1 MRRIPIVILIATIL
15 GCSEPVS
22 IEDPAQTSLNGPESH
37 LTLPAKDIPPVVVD
51 LSMHPE
57 LMARTDEE
65 LVSLARNTEGKV
77 LIAIKEPGM
86 ERLGA
91 SGLRSG
97 MSEGGMRAAYRAL
110 LIEGVRIE
118 EALENLGIVVALVDP
133 VSIPRLLRNPHV
145 DYIDPVTTGSIDGVR
160 MPANRELESVV
171 RVPSNIN
178 TAEYLTWGTQ
188 LVRAQL
194 MWGSPWYAT
203 GFGAKVLI
211 IDTGF
216 QNGHPDIPTIPGF
229 HCGGPFGGCTDTG
242 PRFHGTHIVGK
253 MVARDNTFGIIGVS
267 PGITSSSIFS
277 YAACDPDSGDC
288 DSDEITIAINWVI
301 GKGVGVVNMSFSVPQ
316 STAVANAIAQG
327 QFADILFVTSA
338 GNRWPWQQNGT
349 TFPATVSGVIG
360 VSGVKPNESF
370 ANDSPCLDPFVEGS
384 LSSRYGVHVDVAA
397 AFWSLSTTAGSG
409 YGDHDDGWCGTSMS
423 SPYVAAVA
431 ANIRA
436 EFPALTATQV
446 ADILMSTAKDKGP
459 SGRDDEYGWGIVD
472 AYAAMTEAAGTSG
485 GGGGGGGDDDPTL
498 ESADR
503 QREILWVDRLVSEV
517 RGGHE

>member
-1 MRRIPIVILIATIL
+1 
-15 GCSEPVS
+15 
-22 IEDPAQTSLNGPESH
+22 
-37 LTLPAKDIPPVVVD
+37 
-51 LSMHPE
+51 
-57 LMARTDEE
+57 
-65 LVSLARNTEGKV
+65 
-77 LIAIKEPGM
+77 
-86 ERLGA
+86 
-91 SGLRSG
+91 
-97 MSEGGMRAAYRAL
+97 MRAAYRAL
-110 LIEGVRIE
+110 LIEGVLIE

-145 DYIDPVTTGSIDGVR
+145 DYIDPVTTGWIDGVR
-160 MPANRELESVV
+160 MPANRELESVA
-171 RVPSNIN
+171 RVTSNMN
-178 TAEYLTWGTQ
+178 HGEWLTWGTQ

-229 HCGGPFGGCTDTG
+229 NCGGPFGGCTDTG
-242 PRFHGTHIVGK
+242 PIFHGTHIVGK
-253 MVARDNTFGIIGVS
+253 MVARHNGFGIFGIS

-277 YAACDPDSGDC
+277 YAACDPDTAECVS
-288 DSDEITIAINWVI
+288 SNIASAINWVI
-301 GKGVGVVNMSFSVPQ
+301 GKGVGVVNMSFSSEP

-327 QFADILFVTSA
+327 QIAADILFVTSA
-338 GNRWPWQQNGT
+338 GNRWELIPNNP

-370 ANDSPCLDPFVEGS
+370 ANDSPCPDPLQQGTW
-384 LSSRYGVHVDVAA
+384 SSMYGIHVDVAA
-397 AFWSLSTTAGSG
+397 AFWSLSTTAGSS

-459 SGRDDEYGWGIVD
+459 SGRDDQYGWGIVD
-472 AYAAMTEAAGTSG
+472 AYAAMTEAAGTWG